1 VSSSSLTAIEPAV
14 PDQLSPAEAEEKHYT
29 PEEAA
34 NKRLVPIGA
43 RMIRKL
49 AYARQIPHANNGRFI
64 TLQLRHC
71 RAITALYEV
80 DPFTEPTVSRKPA
93 A

>member
-1 VSSSSLTAIEPAV
+1 MSNSPTALEPV
-14 PDQLSPAEAEEKHYT
+14 LSAAEAEERHYT

-34 NKRLVPIGA
+34 ALRLVPIGA

-49 AYARQIPHANNGRFI
+49 AYARQIPHVNNRKAI

-71 RAITALYEV
+71 RAINEMYQVE
-80 DPFTEPTVSRKPA
+80 PFTKPA